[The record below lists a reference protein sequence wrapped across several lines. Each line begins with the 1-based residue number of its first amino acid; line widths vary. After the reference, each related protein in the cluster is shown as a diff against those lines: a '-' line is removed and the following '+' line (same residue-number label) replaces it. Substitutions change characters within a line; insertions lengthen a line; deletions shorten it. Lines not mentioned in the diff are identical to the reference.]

1 MPSSGC
7 PVPSSGCPIHNS
19 GCPVPNSGC
28 PVPSSGCPV
37 PGSGWPTHSELRG
50 IARGTHLE
58 IPRPI
63 FCQSIFLIL
72 LFLTHRSLACIL
84 QLQDLCFYGSPVWES
99 ARLCACTCFSCFF
112 FSSFSFVWSYS
123 GLILFHLILLFRW
136 LFSNEREKKNRS
148 GFGWK
153 WTWEDLEGVEG
164 GGTTIKIYCMKKICF
179 QQKKRICIENIFSL
193 HLLFS
198 SLLNF

>member
-1 MPSSGC
+1 M
-7 PVPSSGCPIHNS
+7 PSSGCPIHNS
-19 GCPVPNSGC
+19 GCPMPNSGC

-37 PGSGWPTHSELRG
+37 PGSGWPTHSELRS

-63 FCQSIFLIL
+63 FCQSTFLIL

-123 GLILFHLILLFRW
+123 GLFLFHLILLFRW
-136 LFSNEREKKNRS
+136 LFSNEREKKPGLGLDGKGRGRILKELREGEPQS
-148 GFGWK
+148 KYIVWK
-153 WTWEDLEGVEG
+153 KV
-164 GGTTIKIYCMKKICF
+164 CF
-179 QQKKRICIENIFSL
+179 QQKKRICIENIFSR